1 MFDVDDSYNQEVNSV
16 KSRLPKGYGG
26 GPSDMQ
32 GMIKQAQK
40 MQELMAEK
48 QEEIAQ
54 RTFEA
59 SVGGGAVSV
68 AVTGAKEVTGV
79 TLKPEVVDPEDLE
92 MLQDLIIAAVNEA
105 LRTADEASAKEME
118 DITGGVKLP
127 GM

>member
-1 MFDVDDSYNQEVNSV
+1 
-16 KSRLPKGYGG
+16 
-26 GPSDMQ
+26 MQ

-40 MQELMAEK
+40 MQELMAVK

-54 RTFEA
+54 RTFDA

-68 AVTGAKEVTGV
+68 TVTGAKEVTSV
-79 TLKPEVVDPEDLE
+79 TLKPEVVDPDDLE

-105 LRTADEASAKEME
+105 LRTADETASQEME
-118 DITGGVKLP
+118 AITGGVQLP

>member
-1 MFDVDDSYNQEVNSV
+1 M

-40 MQELMAEK
+40 MQELMAVK

-54 RTFEA
+54 RTFDA

-68 AVTGAKEVTGV
+68 TVTGAKEVTSV
-79 TLKPEVVDPEDLE
+79 TLKPEVVDPDDLE

-105 LRTADEASAKEME
+105 LRTADETASQEME
-118 DITGGVKLP
+118 AITGGVQLP

>member
-1 MFDVDDSYNQEVNSV
+1 
-16 KSRLPKGYGG
+16 
-26 GPSDMQ
+26 MQ
-32 GMIKQAQK
+32 GMIKHAQK
-40 MQELMAEK
+40 MQELMAVK

-68 AVTGAKEVTGV
+68 TVTGAKEVTSV

-105 LRTADEASAKEME
+105 LRAADETACREME
-118 DITGGVKLP
+118 AITGGVQLP

>member
-1 MFDVDDSYNQEVNSV
+1 
-16 KSRLPKGYGG
+16 
-26 GPSDMQ
+26 
-32 GMIKQAQK
+32 
-40 MQELMAEK
+40 MQELMAAK

-68 AVTGAKEVTGV
+68 TVTGAKEVASV
-79 TLKPEVVDPEDLE
+79 TLKPEVVDPDDLE

-105 LRTADEASAKEME
+105 LRTADEVSAREME
-118 DITGGVKLP
+118 AITGGVQLP

>member
-1 MFDVDDSYNQEVNSV
+1 MITQEVNSV

-40 MQELMAEK
+40 MQELMAVK

-68 AVTGAKEVTGV
+68 TVTGAKEVTSV
-79 TLKPEVVDPEDLE
+79 TLKPEVVDPDDLE

-105 LRTADEASAKEME
+105 LRTADETAAREME
-118 DITGGVKLP
+118 SITGGVQLP